1 MKKLLCF
8 LAILCGPAPLF
19 AQDALEESI
28 VFISCKHLETGDTR
42 TGSGVVVSE
51 EGHVLTALH
60 VAPKGYDCSGSR
72 GVADPNN
79 MERMGQLPHAAAGY
93 DIALL
98 RFARAQKYDFLKYC
112 ELSDNMKRKRIFAA
126 GFPTG
131 SATGKPSFRS
141 GILSTTFPTP
151 EGYLETD
158 SLTAAGMSG
167 GPILADDERS
177 LIGIVSGSKFGE
189 DGEPVF
195 YGITPIVNVTVSNFQ
210 LTRNE
215 AGCYPEVPT
224 LAEIDREI
232 LELSQRLMALQKLA
246 NFHQQ
251 NLAQMSDHP
260 NRLDKA
266 EHQLTEI
273 EQNFTW
279 DAAIDDG
286 TGDLL
291 ISYQKIVSG
300 DLKVDAIKV
309 KVRPFLN
316 EFDSARKL
324 RNTEGS
330 IMLNRDYEA
339 EEVTNQMGQFRL
351 EDLVGKNIIDQVV
364 TAGGDAYDPE
374 HPISDLRIEIQPKK
388 GDAYGAVEM
397 INIPISQTRWNRLR
411 ALRNGS

>member
-1 MKKLLCF
+1 MKKLLGLLLVLSF
-8 LAILCGPAPLF
+8 PAPLL

-28 VFISCKHLETGDTR
+28 VFITCQNEATGETR

-51 EGHVLTALH
+51 KGYVLTALH
-60 VAPKGYDCSGSR
+60 VAPKGFECRGSR

-79 MERMGQLPHAAAGY
+79 MERMVQTPLAAAAY

-98 RFARAQKYDFLKYC
+98 RFTRDRTYSFLKYC
-112 ELSDNMKRKRIFAA
+112 ELDDNMKRKRIFAA
-126 GFPTG
+126 GYPTG

-141 GILSTTFPTP
+141 GILSTTFQTP

-167 GPILADDERS
+167 GPILADDEKS
-177 LIGIVSGSKFGE
+177 LIGIVSGTQFGA
-189 DGEPVF
+189 DGAPVF
-195 YGITPIVNVTVSNFQ
+195 YGITPIVNVAVTSFQ

-215 AGCYPEVPT
+215 AGCYPDVPS
-224 LAEIDREI
+224 LSEIDAEI
-232 LELSQRLMALQKLA
+232 LELSARLMALQKLA

-266 EHQLTEI
+266 ETQLTEI

-339 EEVTNQMGQFRL
+339 VEVTSQMGQFLL

-388 GDAYGAVEM
+388 GDAYGAVET